1 MFACNKKKLV
11 MNKRARDSLV
21 TRFNGN
27 IMPYMTRTC
36 HRSLLFRVSTGLFK
50 ISRQMDI
57 FLVFEC
63 ILDSPDI
70 NSTVPVLY
78 FQKGGKILKKSPECL
93 LKILFLLVYKIC

>member
-36 HRSLLFRVSTGLFK
+36 HRSLLFRIRTGLFK
-50 ISRQMDI
+50 MFIQIVNFAYGFYLS
-57 FLVFEC
+57 
-63 ILDSPDI
+63 ILDTHKDFPEI
-70 NSTVPVLY
+70 NPTCNEEEW
-78 FQKGGKILKKSPECL
+78 KS
-93 LKILFLLVYKIC
+93 

>member
-36 HRSLLFRVSTGLFK
+36 HRSLLFRINTGLFK
-50 ISRQMDI
+50 MSRQMAI

-63 ILDSPDI
+63 VLDSHRDFPDI
-70 NSTVPVLY
+70 NLTVTIRVE
-78 FQKGGKILKKSPECL
+78 KS
-93 LKILFLLVYKIC
+93 